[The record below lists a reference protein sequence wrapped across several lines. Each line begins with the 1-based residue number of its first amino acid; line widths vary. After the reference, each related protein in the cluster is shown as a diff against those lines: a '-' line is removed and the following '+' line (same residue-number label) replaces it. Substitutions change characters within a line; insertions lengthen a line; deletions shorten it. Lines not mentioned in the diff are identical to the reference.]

1 MDISTKGVSSSYYL
15 IIKHKKMLH
24 AENMSN
30 KALLALLRMN
40 GDFVSAMVEV
50 ESFDGIK
57 NLLDNK
63 LQIKYSDSQLEF
75 LKDYFIQKTK

>member
-1 MDISTKGVSSSYYL
+1 
-15 IIKHKKMLH
+15 MLH

-57 NLLDNK
+57 DLLDNK

-75 LKDYFIQKTK
+75 LKDYFIQKTT